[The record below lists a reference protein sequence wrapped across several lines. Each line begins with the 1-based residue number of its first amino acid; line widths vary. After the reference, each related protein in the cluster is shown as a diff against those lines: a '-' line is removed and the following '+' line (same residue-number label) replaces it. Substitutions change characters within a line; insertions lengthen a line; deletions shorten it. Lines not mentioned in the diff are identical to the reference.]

1 MIAWPTCSRLSVAV
15 VMAEIVCKA
24 LSSLAN
30 PSLQGLLTSHARRKC
45 PLKLWVRMAR
55 SNETYFL
62 QPLILL
68 KVKEKL
74 TAQKAKALRLKEAP
88 FGVRKALS

>member
-1 MIAWPTCSRLSVAV
+1 
-15 VMAEIVCKA
+15 
-24 LSSLAN
+24 
-30 PSLQGLLTSHARRKC
+30 
-45 PLKLWVRMAR
+45 MAR